1 LFELI
6 CFEGLTPMSE
16 APRDTHAADTL
27 SLPCVLCFNALDPSG
42 AGGLSADILAM
53 SSASTHVLPVACAI
67 LIRDTSE
74 VHDHHAVDDET
85 VTDQARC
92 ILEDAAVAAFKIGF
106 LGSTENVSAVA
117 QITSDYADIPVVAY
131 MPELAWMD
139 EIAIENYLDAF
150 NDLLLPQVTILM
162 GNHATLCRWLLA
174 DWEGQHPPG
183 PRDIARAAA
192 EQGVAYTVVTGIQGA
207 DQWLENHL
215 ASPET
220 VLASA
225 RFERFEARFTGA
237 GETLSAALTALLAAG
252 ADLQTACAEALNY
265 LDQALDGGFQPGMG
279 HAIPD
284 RLFWAESEDP
294 SDDNDDDD
302 DAQDPNPNLLDFPVD
317 STRH

>member
-1 LFELI
+1 
-6 CFEGLTPMSE
+6 MSD
-16 APRDTHAADTL
+16 APRDTHASDALT
-27 SLPCVLCFNALDPSG
+27 LPCVLSFNALDPSG

-74 VHDHHAVDDET
+74 VHDHHSIDDET
-85 VTDQARC
+85 LTDQARC
-92 ILEDAAVAAFKIGF
+92 ILEDAPVAAFKIGF
-106 LGSTENVSAVA
+106 LGSTENISAVA

-131 MPELAWMD
+131 MPDLAWMD

-150 NDLLLPQVTILM
+150 TELVLPQVTILM
-162 GNHATLCRWLLA
+162 GNHATLCRWLLS
-174 DWEGQHPPG
+174 DWTSQHPPG
-183 PRDIARAAA
+183 PRDVARAAA
-192 EQGVAYTVVTGIQGA
+192 EYGVAYTVVTGMQSP

-252 ADLQTACAEALNY
+252 ADLQTACSEALSY

-284 RLFWAESEDP
+284 RLFWAESDDP
-294 SDDNDDDD
+294 TD
-302 DAQDPNPNLLDFPVD
+302 DAEDDSLSPDLLDFPID